1 MTQQKKNAPKRDNKG
16 HFVSSKSS
24 STHTPATPK
33 GEPTGVKVKT
43 IGIGIDPR
51 LVLKTLD
58 CLYRPVL
65 KKAFYRGMLTGAVII
80 SCLYAIAFAVEH
92 FFFK

>member
-24 STHTPATPK
+24 STIPPATSK

-43 IGIGIDPR
+43 IGIGIDR
-51 LVLKTLD
+51 WLVLKTLD

-65 KKAFYRGMLTGAVII
+65 KKAFYRGMLTGAIII
-80 SCLYAIAFAVEH
+80 SGLATIALAVEH